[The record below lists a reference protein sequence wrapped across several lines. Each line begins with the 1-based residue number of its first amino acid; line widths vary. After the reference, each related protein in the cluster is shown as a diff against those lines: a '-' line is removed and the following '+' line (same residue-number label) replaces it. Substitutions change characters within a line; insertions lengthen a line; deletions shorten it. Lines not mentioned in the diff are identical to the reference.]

1 MNWDIITR
9 IQRFTLTARHNLERE
24 AGEQLEGIYGWL
36 PDGSFTDKASFSPAL
51 IQVEEAKKTR
61 TSLENYAAAE
71 IEAGSN
77 YKTAREDLIR
87 ETAFTWLNRCVA
99 LRMMEERQLIKET
112 ISRLSDSNAF
122 KLWVADEC
130 DPEAKDLYLAGD
142 IPIGP
147 LGEGPRQKAYRR
159 FLLWECERLAREVSV
174 LFDITNLSSRLFPR
188 PWVLK
193 QIVNDMSSPDLLE
206 AWKPGNEETIGWV
219 YQSFNAEELQ
229 AAFAKARQQGK
240 KFGPRDIPAVTQL
253 FTIRWVVIFLIE
265 NSLGRLWI
273 EMHPDSK
280 LIKDLSYLVPAKQNN
295 KRKMKPVK
303 DITFLDPAC
312 GSMHFG
318 LIAFDLFEQM
328 YSEEIENKGKP
339 GWPDMPS
346 VEDRADIPAAI
357 IKNNL
362 FGIDLD
368 LRAVQLS
375 ALTLFLR
382 SKTINLACQF
392 TDRNIACANVEHLT
406 AGRLESFISSAEFE
420 HPIYERILKAM
431 AEKLRDSDN
440 LGSLLRP
447 EEELKRLIEEERKK
461 AQSEPVQRELS
472 FSEISSEKFE
482 TQEGVEEFFGV
493 LEKRVLEKL
502 DEFVQQSRQIGQDPA
517 HFAAEAAKGL
527 RLLRL
532 VQRRYDVVTT
542 NPPYVS
548 ARKMNERLAELLE
561 DEYPDG
567 KSDVYAAFIQRCSE
581 LLNTEGL
588 LGMLTMHSFMFIS
601 IYEKLREILRN
612 EMAIETMAHFGG
624 GLFAVGNPGTLQT
637 VSFVLRHEEDDGK
650 RENSVGTYFRL
661 VHERDADSKRVAFE
675 SALKALRAGRP
686 HPKVFFYKQH
696 DFDAIPGKPWVYW
709 LPEKLRNLFKQFS
722 KLGEIAEPKQG
733 LATADNNRFLRMWW
747 EVGLANIGFGM
758 KDRNEA
764 KNSGLKWFPYMKG
777 GTPFRWYGNQEV
789 VVNWHNDGAEIRCLA
804 DKNGHI
810 LSRPQNVDYYFRRGV
825 TWSDI
830 SSKGFAARISPG
842 GFIHDVSGMTCFLAE
857 KDILLI
863 LAVLNSRLAQFIL
876 SALNPTIHFQV
887 GDIERLPV
895 PAERNEKIA
904 ELVNRCI
911 ELKKKDSRESE
922 ITYDFVHPLEKL
934 EEEEA
939 RSKELAELESQ
950 IDIEI
955 SRLYGLSQ
963 EDLEFINEELS
974 NENRVGDNNGDDNE
988 SSSDTEES
996 HVEAQALDQTQWA
1009 MKWISYAAGIV
1020 MGRFEIGK
1028 PDGLGRGNFTPEIL
1042 SDLRPLISSEGIL
1055 VNDPHRQL
1063 DLAERCQNAL
1073 EIMLGEKETGE
1084 RIKKALGQGEPL
1096 ELLWAWFDRF
1106 SGGREDSFWKF
1117 HFQLYKKRPIYWP
1130 LQSPKQLFT
1139 VWVFQEKFTRDTLF
1153 QVRNNI
1159 VEPKLRMV
1167 ERAINDLRQRAEYDR
1182 AARKE
1187 VDRLRELSDDL
1198 TEFSKLLRTIAEKGY
1213 ISHKDDGV
1221 LINAAPL
1228 YQLLPSWPETKK
1240 AWERLE
1246 RGEYDWAQQAM
1257 AYWPD
1262 RVREKCG
1269 RNRSLAIA
1277 HGLEELCQ
1285 VPENDRGKARKSG
1298 RKKKSN

>member
-9 IQRFTLTARHNLERE
+9 IQRFTLMARHNLERE
-24 AGEQLEGIYGWL
+24 AAEQLEGIYGWL
-36 PDGSFTDKASFSPAL
+36 PDGSFTGEDLYSPAL

-61 TSLENYAAAE
+61 ARLENYAAAE
-71 IEAGSN
+71 LEAGSN
-77 YKTAREDLIR
+77 YKLAREDLIR
-87 ETAFTWLNRCVA
+87 ETAFTWLNRFVA

-122 KLWVADEC
+122 KLWVADEY
-130 DPEAKDLYLAGD
+130 DPEAKDLYLSGD
-142 IPIGP
+142 TPIDSI
-147 LGEGPRQKAYRR
+147 GEGPRQKAYRR
-159 FLLWECERLAREVSV
+159 FLLWECERLASEVSV
-174 LFDITNLSSRLFPR
+174 LFDATNLSSRLFPR
-188 PWVLK
+188 PPVLK
-193 QIVNDMSSPDLLE
+193 QVVDDMNSPDLLE
-206 AWKPGNEETIGWV
+206 AWKPTNEETIGWV

-240 KFGPRDIPAVTQL
+240 KFSPRDIPAVTQL
-253 FTIRWVVIFLIE
+253 FTIRWVVRFLVE

-280 LIKDLSYLVPAKQNN
+280 LIKSLSYFVPTKEHNE
-295 KRKMKPVK
+295 RGMKLVK

-339 GWPDMPS
+339 GWPEVPS
-346 VEDRADIPAAI
+346 VEDQAYIPAAI
-357 IKNNL
+357 INNNL

-375 ALTLFLR
+375 AMTLFLR
-382 SKTINLACQF
+382 AKTVNPACQF
-392 TDRNIACANVEHLT
+392 ADRNIACANVEHIT
-406 AGRLESFISSAEFE
+406 AGRLESFINSAEFE

-461 AQSEPVQRELS
+461 AQADPEQKELR
-472 FSEISSEKFE
+472 FPELFSEKFE
-482 TQEGVEEFFGV
+482 TQAGVEEFFGL
-493 LEKRVLEKL
+493 LEEKVLEKL
-502 DEFVQQSRQIGQDPA
+502 DEFVRQSRKIGQDPA

-542 NPPYVS
+542 NPPYLS
-548 ARKMNERLAELLE
+548 SRKMNERLAELLE

-567 KSDVYAAFIQRCSE
+567 KSDLYAAFIQRCSE
-581 LLNTEGL
+581 LLNNEGL

-601 IYEKLREILRN
+601 TYEKLRERLQN
-612 EMAIETMAHFGG
+612 EMAVVTMAHFGG

-637 VSFVLRHEEDDGK
+637 VAFVLRREEDERK
-650 RENSVGTYFRL
+650 RENSIGTYFRL
-661 VHERDADSKRVAFE
+661 VHERDADLKCETFE
-675 SALKALRAGRP
+675 SAVKALRAGQP
-686 HPKVFFYKQH
+686 HPKVFFCKQQ

-709 LPEKLRNLFKQFS
+709 LPEKLRNLFKHFS

-758 KDRNEA
+758 RDCNEA

-777 GTPFRWYGNQEV
+777 GAPFRWYGNQEYT
-789 VVNWHNDGAEIRCLA
+789 VNWHNDGVELSANVPISVIR
-804 DKNGHI
+804 N
-810 LSRPQNVDYYFRRGV
+810 RRYYFRRGV
-825 TWSDI
+825 TWSLI
-830 SSKGFAARISPG
+830 SSKGFAARLSPG
-842 GFIHDVSGMTCFLAE
+842 GFIFDVAGMTCFPTEDLLE
-857 KDILLI
+857 LI
-863 LAVLNSRLAQFIL
+863 LALLNSRVAEFIL
-876 SALNPTIHFQV
+876 SALNPTINYQV

-904 ELVNRCI
+904 ELVNKCI
-911 ELKKKDSRESE
+911 ELKKQDSRESE

-934 EEEEA
+934 EEREA

-950 IDIEI
+950 IDDEI
-955 SRLYGLSQ
+955 SRLYGLSR
-963 EDLEFINEELS
+963 EDLEFIDRELS
-974 NENRVGDNNGDDNE
+974 SENRVRENNNDENGA
-988 SSSDTEES
+988 SSDAEES
-996 HVEAQALDQTQWA
+996 QVEAPELDESEWALN
-1009 MKWISYAAGIV
+1009 WISYAAGIV

-1028 PDGLGRGNFTPEIL
+1028 PDGLGRGNFTPETL
-1042 SDLRPLISSEGIL
+1042 SALMPLISSEGIL
-1055 VNDPHRQL
+1055 VNDPHRPL
-1063 DLAERCQNAL
+1063 DLAERCQKAL
-1073 EIMLGEKETGE
+1073 ELMLGEKEAGE

-1096 ELLWAWFDRF
+1096 ELLRAWFDRF
-1106 SGGREDSFWKF
+1106 SGGRKDSFWKF

-1139 VWVFQEKFTRDTLF
+1139 VWVFQEKFSRDTLF
-1153 QVRNNI
+1153 HVRNNV
-1159 VEPKLRMV
+1159 VEPELRMV
-1167 ERAINDLRQRAEYDR
+1167 ERAIIDLREPAKHDR

-1187 VDRLRELSDDL
+1187 RDRLLELSEDL
-1198 TEFSKLLRTIAEKGY
+1198 TKFSKLLMTIAERGY
-1213 ISHKDDGV
+1213 VPHKDDGV
-1221 LINAAPL
+1221 LVNAAPL
-1228 YQLLPSWPETKK
+1228 HQLLPSWPEAEE
-1240 AWERLE
+1240 AWEELE
-1246 RGEYDWAQQAM
+1246 KGEYDWAKQAM
-1257 AYWPD
+1257 EYWPD
-1262 RVREKCG
+1262 RVREKCVK
-1269 RNRSLAIA
+1269 NRSLAIA

-1285 VPENDRGKARKSG
+1285 VPENDRGKARKGG
-1298 RKKKSN
+1298 RKKKSD

>member
-1 MNWDIITR
+1 
-9 IQRFTLTARHNLERE
+9 
-24 AGEQLEGIYGWL
+24 
-36 PDGSFTDKASFSPAL
+36 
-51 IQVEEAKKTR
+51 
-61 TSLENYAAAE
+61 
-71 IEAGSN
+71 
-77 YKTAREDLIR
+77 
-87 ETAFTWLNRCVA
+87 
-99 LRMMEERQLIKET
+99 
-112 ISRLSDSNAF
+112 
-122 KLWVADEC
+122 
-130 DPEAKDLYLAGD
+130 
-142 IPIGP
+142 
-147 LGEGPRQKAYRR
+147 
-159 FLLWECERLAREVSV
+159 
-174 LFDITNLSSRLFPR
+174 
-188 PWVLK
+188 
-193 QIVNDMSSPDLLE
+193 
-206 AWKPGNEETIGWV
+206 
-219 YQSFNAEELQ
+219 
-229 AAFAKARQQGK
+229 
-240 KFGPRDIPAVTQL
+240 
-253 FTIRWVVIFLIE
+253 
-265 NSLGRLWI
+265 
-273 EMHPDSK
+273 
-280 LIKDLSYLVPAKQNN
+280 
-295 KRKMKPVK
+295 
-303 DITFLDPAC
+303 
-312 GSMHFG
+312 
-318 LIAFDLFEQM
+318 
-328 YSEEIENKGKP
+328 
-339 GWPDMPS
+339 
-346 VEDRADIPAAI
+346 
-357 IKNNL
+357 
-362 FGIDLD
+362 
-368 LRAVQLS
+368 
-375 ALTLFLR
+375 
-382 SKTINLACQF
+382 
-392 TDRNIACANVEHLT
+392 
-406 AGRLESFISSAEFE
+406 
-420 HPIYERILKAM
+420 
-431 AEKLRDSDN
+431 
-440 LGSLLRP
+440 
-447 EEELKRLIEEERKK
+447 
-461 AQSEPVQRELS
+461 
-472 FSEISSEKFE
+472 
-482 TQEGVEEFFGV
+482 
-493 LEKRVLEKL
+493 
-502 DEFVQQSRQIGQDPA
+502 
-517 HFAAEAAKGL
+517 
-527 RLLRL
+527 L

-581 LLNTEGL
+581 LLNTQGL
-588 LGMLTMHSFMFIS
+588 LGMLTMHSFMFINT
-601 IYEKLREILRN
+601 YEKLREILRN

-637 VSFVLRHEEDDGK
+637 VAFVLRHEEDDGK

-661 VHERDADSKRVAFE
+661 VHERDADSKREAFE
-675 SALKALRAGRP
+675 SALKAIQAGRP
-686 HPKVFFYKQH
+686 HLEVFFYKQQ
-696 DFDAIPGKPWVYW
+696 DYDAIPGKPWVYW

-747 EVGLANIGFGM
+747 EVGLANIGLGM

-777 GTPFRWYGNQEV
+777 GTPFRWYGNQEYT
-789 VVNWHNDGAEIRCLA
+789 VNWHNDGAELYANVPISVIR
-804 DKNGHI
+804 N
-810 LSRPQNVDYYFRRGV
+810 PDYYFRRGV
-825 TWSDI
+825 TWNLI
-830 SSKGFAARISPG
+830 SSKGFTARLSPG
-842 GFIHDVSGMTCFLAE
+842 GFIFDVAGMTCFSTEDLLE
-857 KDILLI
+857 LI
-863 LAVLNSRLAQFIL
+863 LALLNSRVAEFIL
-876 SALNPTIHFQV
+876 SALNPTINYQV

-934 EEEEA
+934 EEREA
-939 RSKELAELESQ
+939 RSKELAELESR
-950 IDIEI
+950 IDDEI

-963 EDLEFINEELS
+963 EDLEFINGELS

-996 HVEAQALDQTQWA
+996 RVEAQALDQTQWA

-1028 PDGLGRGNFTPEIL
+1028 PDGLGRGNFTPETL
-1042 SDLRPLISSEGIL
+1042 SALRPLISSDGIL
-1055 VNDPHRQL
+1055 VNDPHQRL
-1063 DLAERCQNAL
+1063 DLAERCQKAL

-1084 RIKKALGQGEPL
+1084 LIKKALGQGEPL
-1096 ELLWAWFDRF
+1096 ELLRAWFDRF
-1106 SGGREDSFWKF
+1106 SGGRKDSFWKF

-1159 VEPKLRMV
+1159 VQPKLRMV
-1167 ERAINDLRQRAEYDR
+1167 ERAINDLRQRVEYDR

-1257 AYWPD
+1257 EYWPD
-1262 RVREKCG
+1262 RVREKCV

-1285 VPENDRGKARKSG
+1285 VPQNDRGKARKSG